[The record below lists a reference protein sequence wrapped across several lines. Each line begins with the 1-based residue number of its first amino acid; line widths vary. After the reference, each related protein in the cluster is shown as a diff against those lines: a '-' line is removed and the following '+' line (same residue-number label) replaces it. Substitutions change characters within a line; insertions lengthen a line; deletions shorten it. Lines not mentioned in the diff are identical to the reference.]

1 MMGLKICLGIF
12 FVLFLF
18 LLIPIRYHFIL
29 EIKHLA
35 VTVEFIFGLYKK
47 TMELPGKKRERTADA
62 DEKIEELLFAD
73 EERPAAAQRAEMIL
87 ADQMEPEKA
96 PEEKTKENKEEKDTV
111 LAEDAEKVA
120 EDAAKEKVDE
130 AKETAADEGADK
142 KAPDAKDAA
151 AKAEADKA
159 VKLQQQ
165 FVRLQADFANYK
177 KRTAAEKLQISE
189 VVKMD
194 VITNILPVIDN
205 FERAL
210 QVPQDKVAD
219 DVKSF
224 IDGYEMI
231 YKQLLGVLEKEGVT
245 KIDAVGKPFDPNYH
259 QAVMRVPSD
268 EYDDDVVVEV
278 LQEGYLLGDKTLR
291 PAMVKVAFN
300 G

>member
-1 MMGLKICLGIF
+1 MPTI
-12 FVLFLF
+12 
-18 LLIPIRYHFIL
+18 
-29 EIKHLA
+29 
-35 VTVEFIFGLYKK
+35 
-47 TMELPGKKRERTADA
+47 
-62 DEKIEELLFAD
+62 
-73 EERPAAAQRAEMIL
+73 
-87 ADQMEPEKA
+87 
-96 PEEKTKENKEEKDTV
+96 
-111 LAEDAEKVA
+111 
-120 EDAAKEKVDE
+120 
-130 AKETAADEGADK
+130 
-142 KAPDAKDAA
+142 
-151 AKAEADKA
+151 
-159 VKLQQQ
+159 
-165 FVRLQADFANYK
+165 K

-194 VITNILPVIDN
+194 VISSILPVIDN

-210 QVPQDKVAD
+210 QVPQDQVAD

>member
-1 MMGLKICLGIF
+1 MSK
-12 FVLFLF
+12 
-18 LLIPIRYHFIL
+18 
-29 EIKHLA
+29 
-35 VTVEFIFGLYKK
+35 
-47 TMELPGKKRERTADA
+47 
-62 DEKIEELLFAD
+62 
-73 EERPAAAQRAEMIL
+73 
-87 ADQMEPEKA
+87 
-96 PEEKTKENKEEKDTV
+96 KENKEEKDTV

-130 AKETAADEGADK
+130 AKGTAADEGADK

-159 VKLQQQ
+159 AKLQQQ

-205 FERAL
+205 FERACRSRRIRW
-210 QVPQDKVAD
+210 PMM
-219 DVKSF
+219 KSF

-278 LQEGYLLGDKTLR
+278 HFDAMAGRSVLSPRRYPSWRTSTTTSSSYSSLGTR
-291 PAMVKVAFN
+291 MTA
-300 G
+300 

>member
-1 MMGLKICLGIF
+1 MSK
-12 FVLFLF
+12 
-18 LLIPIRYHFIL
+18 
-29 EIKHLA
+29 
-35 VTVEFIFGLYKK
+35 
-47 TMELPGKKRERTADA
+47 
-62 DEKIEELLFAD
+62 
-73 EERPAAAQRAEMIL
+73 
-87 ADQMEPEKA
+87 
-96 PEEKTKENKEEKDTV
+96 KENKEEKDTV
-111 LAEDAEKVA
+111 LAEDVEKVA

-130 AKETAADEGADK
+130 AKGTAADEGADK

-159 VKLQQQ
+159 AKLQQQ

>member
-1 MMGLKICLGIF
+1 MSN
-12 FVLFLF
+12 
-18 LLIPIRYHFIL
+18 
-29 EIKHLA
+29 
-35 VTVEFIFGLYKK
+35 
-47 TMELPGKKRERTADA
+47 
-62 DEKIEELLFAD
+62 
-73 EERPAAAQRAEMIL
+73 
-87 ADQMEPEKA
+87 
-96 PEEKTKENKEEKDTV
+96 KETKEEKDTI

-130 AKETAADEGADK
+130 AKGTAADEGADN

-151 AKAEADKA
+151 ATADAEKAA
-159 VKLQQQ
+159 KLQQQ

-194 VITNILPVIDN
+194 VITHILPVIDN

>member
-1 MMGLKICLGIF
+1 MSN
-12 FVLFLF
+12 
-18 LLIPIRYHFIL
+18 
-29 EIKHLA
+29 
-35 VTVEFIFGLYKK
+35 
-47 TMELPGKKRERTADA
+47 
-62 DEKIEELLFAD
+62 
-73 EERPAAAQRAEMIL
+73 
-87 ADQMEPEKA
+87 
-96 PEEKTKENKEEKDTV
+96 KENKKEKDTV
-111 LAEDAEKVA
+111 LKDDAEKVV
-120 EDAAKEKVDE
+120 EDAAKEKAEE
-130 AKETAADEGADK
+130 AKETAADESAHET
-142 KAPDAKDAA
+142 APDAKDDA
-151 AKAEADKA
+151 AKAEAAKA
-159 VKLQQQ
+159 AKVQQQ

-194 VITNILPVIDN
+194 VLTNILPVIDN

-210 QVPQDKVAD
+210 QVPQDKVAE

>member
-1 MMGLKICLGIF
+1 MSK
-12 FVLFLF
+12 
-18 LLIPIRYHFIL
+18 
-29 EIKHLA
+29 
-35 VTVEFIFGLYKK
+35 
-47 TMELPGKKRERTADA
+47 
-62 DEKIEELLFAD
+62 
-73 EERPAAAQRAEMIL
+73 
-87 ADQMEPEKA
+87 
-96 PEEKTKENKEEKDTV
+96 KENKEEKDTV
-111 LAEDAEKVA
+111 LAEDTEKVA

-130 AKETAADEGADK
+130 AKGTAADEGADK

-159 VKLQQQ
+159 AKLQQQ

>member
-1 MMGLKICLGIF
+1 MSN
-12 FVLFLF
+12 
-18 LLIPIRYHFIL
+18 
-29 EIKHLA
+29 
-35 VTVEFIFGLYKK
+35 
-47 TMELPGKKRERTADA
+47 
-62 DEKIEELLFAD
+62 
-73 EERPAAAQRAEMIL
+73 
-87 ADQMEPEKA
+87 
-96 PEEKTKENKEEKDTV
+96 KETKEEKDTV
-111 LAEDAEKVA
+111 LAEDAEK
-120 EDAAKEKVDE
+120 DAAKEKVDE
-130 AKETAADEGADK
+130 AKEAAADESADN

-151 AKAEADKA
+151 ATADAEKAA
-159 VKLQQQ
+159 KLQQQ

>member
-1 MMGLKICLGIF
+1 MSDT
-12 FVLFLF
+12 
-18 LLIPIRYHFIL
+18 
-29 EIKHLA
+29 ETNA
-35 VTVEFIFGLYKK
+35 
-47 TMELPGKKRERTADA
+47 
-62 DEKIEELLFAD
+62 
-73 EERPAAAQRAEMIL
+73 
-87 ADQMEPEKA
+87 
-96 PEEKTKENKEEKDTV
+96 EKDTV
-111 LAEDAEKVA
+111 LEEDAEKVA

-130 AKETAADEGADK
+130 AKEAAADESADK
-142 KAPDAKDAA
+142 KAPDAKDDA
-151 AKAEADKA
+151 AKAEAEKA
-159 VKLQQQ
+159 AKVQQQ

-194 VITNILPVIDN
+194 VLTRILPVIDN

-210 QVPQDKVAD
+210 QVPQDKVTE